1 MPFRSRN
8 PYYLRI
14 SEKNVL
20 PVYLYLDERHLDW
33 MSDLILQHVLS
44 DLRPHIL
51 PKLKAE
57 TDTHSGSTKK
67 ATVDTYRGESYQFC
81 YFFRKTEPHS
91 LILKTR
97 HFVAAPPKK
106 RSTMPPPSIPSA
118 SKPQRS
124 KRKAAATKEKNHH
137 NIRKKRKTKGKG
149 KAQAQ
154 QEELEMSSSD
164 EQDDTQDGTLQPRR
178 SGTITN
184 LPEGGYRE
192 TNDDLG
198 TEAAEEQNVDDDM
211 AGDVLDDSTA
221 LSSTRPVPV
230 GENETDRMEVDRQ
243 DEPTS
248 TLEIEIE
255 EDEKPKPMLQLRYQG
270 FSIYGHCL
278 CIVVEPWPPIRSV
291 SRAPSVLAATPRL
304 RGTSIDTTDFIST
317 AESSARARTPLFLPD
332 DTDRE
337 RSETAAPSQSHKSL
351 PPVPSFRDTNFQS
364 GDLDDSDEGG
374 MMEFS
379 QVLNG
384 AGDFRAGA
392 ADDDED
398 MEGAGAAFFGDADE
412 AREF

>member
-1 MPFRSRN
+1 
-8 PYYLRI
+8 
-14 SEKNVL
+14 
-20 PVYLYLDERHLDW
+20 
-33 MSDLILQHVLS
+33 
-44 DLRPHIL
+44 
-51 PKLKAE
+51 
-57 TDTHSGSTKK
+57 
-67 ATVDTYRGESYQFC
+67 
-81 YFFRKTEPHS
+81 
-91 LILKTR
+91 
-97 HFVAAPPKK
+97 
-106 RSTMPPPSIPSA
+106 MPPPSIPSA